1 MLKIEEIKISFSE
14 IGKEDYNELMR
25 LMTKYKDYFTYL
37 YAMEKTLL
45 KEKYSLQNNIQNIK
59 KEKLVDYMDYYIQ
72 LIEASCLLDILEAMT
87 VLDNIIQN

>member
-25 LMTKYKDYFTYL
+25 LMRKYKDYFTYL

-45 KEKYSLQNNIQNIK
+45 KEKYSLHNNIQNIK
-59 KEKLVDYMDYYIQ
+59 KEELVDYMDYYIQ

-87 VLDNIIQN
+87 VLDNIIQR

>member
-25 LMTKYKDYFTYL
+25 LMRKYKDYFTYL
-37 YAMEKTLL
+37 YTMEKTLL
-45 KEKYSLQNNIQNIK
+45 KEKYSLHNNIQNIK

-87 VLDNIIQN
+87 VLDDIIQN